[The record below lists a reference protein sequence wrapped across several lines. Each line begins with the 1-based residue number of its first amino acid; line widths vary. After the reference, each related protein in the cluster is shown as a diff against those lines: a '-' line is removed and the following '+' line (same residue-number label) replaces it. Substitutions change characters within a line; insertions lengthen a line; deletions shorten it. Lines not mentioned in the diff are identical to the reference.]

1 MLKTCTIRGG
11 LSMYNG
17 NNPTAIKSQ
26 QWLTE
31 TLLELMEE
39 KPYVDITIMDICKK
53 ADLSR
58 QTFYNYFESKDE
70 LFRFLL
76 RSTYERKLTS
86 LTEIPSSNEAIS
98 SFVSVVRDNPR
109 MVNVIVK
116 NNMGNLVSDEIF
128 NAITRFLNRFVPDF
142 DHQPDFA
149 YHVVLLSGAL
159 THFMLYYARNNEQLS
174 EKEMTKI
181 LETFLSGKIFKLLR
195 ASKYLKKIIK

>member
-1 MLKTCTIRGG
+1 
-11 LSMYNG
+11 MYSG
-17 NNPTAIKSQ
+17 HNPSALKSQ

-39 KPYVDITIMDICKK
+39 KSYADISIMDICKK

-58 QTFYNYFESKDE
+58 QTFYNYFESKDD

-76 RSTYERKLTS
+76 RSTYEEKLNS

-98 SFVSVVRDNPR
+98 AFVSIVRDHPR
-109 MVNVIVK
+109 MVNAIVK

-128 NAITRFLNRFVPDF
+128 NAITSFLNRFIPDF
-142 DHQPDFA
+142 DHQPDFE

-159 THFMLYYARNNEQLS
+159 THFMLYYARNNKELS

-181 LETFLSGKIFKLLR
+181 LETFLSGKIFKLLK
-195 ASKYLKKIIK
+195 ASKYLKKVLK